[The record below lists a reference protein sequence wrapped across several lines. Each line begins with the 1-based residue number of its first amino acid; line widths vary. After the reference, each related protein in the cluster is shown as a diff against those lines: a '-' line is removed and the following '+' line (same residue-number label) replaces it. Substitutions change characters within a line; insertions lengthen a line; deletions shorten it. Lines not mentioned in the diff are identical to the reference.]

1 MHGIAI
7 GDRKSI
13 IYDQYKSTKNNNII
27 THVQLVCC

>member
-1 MHGIAI
+1 MHDLAI

-13 IYDQYKSTKNNNII
+13 IYDQYKEKNNIV